1 MLVDAVANI
10 PWNDTDE
17 NSQGNKREW
26 TSFKKLIIYAL
37 SIGWNKNSLLTEKE
51 LTFWI
56 AQLASFAM
64 QKNDTYTP

>member
-1 MLVDAVANI
+1 MHYPLVGI
-10 PWNDTDE
+10 
-17 NSQGNKREW
+17 
-26 TSFKKLIIYAL
+26 
-37 SIGWNKNSLLTEKE
+37 KNSLLTEKE